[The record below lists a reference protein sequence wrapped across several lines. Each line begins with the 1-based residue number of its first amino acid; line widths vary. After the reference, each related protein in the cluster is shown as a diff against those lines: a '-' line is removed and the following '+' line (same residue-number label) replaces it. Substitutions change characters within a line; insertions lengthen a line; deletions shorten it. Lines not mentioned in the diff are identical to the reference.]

1 MIFFTADEHYYHR
14 NIIRYCNRPFK
25 DLNEMHKTFIE
36 LHNEVVSPS
45 DTVFHVGD
53 FAMVGKNQHE
63 MITAI
68 LKKLNGTHHLILG
81 NHDKIKPFT
90 YVNAGF
96 TSVHTSYEI
105 DLPYLKRFSLFPQQ
119 RSLGYEKLILNHDPS
134 VYCICKNTILV
145 CGHIH
150 TLFKVMKDKKVINVG
165 VDMWDYQPLS
175 LTKLIRQFNM

>member
-14 NIIRYCNRPFK
+14 NVIRYCNRPFK
-25 DLNEMHKTFIE
+25 DVNEMNNSFIK

-45 DTVFHVGD
+45 DTIFHVGD
-53 FAMVGKNQHE
+53 FSMVGKSQHE

-81 NHDKIKPFT
+81 NHDEIKPFT

-105 DLPYLKRFSLFPQQ
+105 ELPNHNDYLKL

-134 VYCICKNTILV
+134 MYCICKNAVLV
-145 CGHIH
+145 CGHVH
-150 TLFKVMKDKKVINVG
+150 TLFKIMKDKKVINVG
-165 VDMWDYQPLS
+165 VDMWDYKPIS
-175 LTKLIRQFNM
+175 LTTLIRQFNM